1 MFRQIVNTFF
11 TKILSG
17 VFNLVIAIIIS
28 NYLGAEG
35 KGVQGLIITTIAFI
49 IIFAGVIGPGGLTY
63 LLPRFHFSLLVVPA
77 YFWSLIMAI
86 GLSVF
91 LTFSEAIPLDYHFH
105 VVILSLILSFTGI
118 NNAVLHADKKIHQV
132 NYVTIT
138 QIITTLIVIVYLII
152 FQKKLSIDSY
162 ITALYYG
169 YSISAILSYVF
180 TFSDYQKTKY
190 SFPFYKY
197 LIGVKKHLKFG
208 SFNQLDILAQVL
220 SFRLAYYF
228 LNHFVSV
235 ADVGIYSNAVSL
247 VESVW
252 ILSRSIAYVQH
263 SRIVNSRN
271 KEYTIDLTIKFI
283 KLAGILALC
292 AILVLVFIP
301 SEVYQFIFG
310 NEFINMQAII
320 QSLSP
325 GILFFSISFIISA
338 YFSGT
343 GKHHINSISSIV
355 GVIVIILLSLFLI
368 PKYGVIG
375 AGVAAS
381 LSYFSTTMVKLI
393 SFCSMGKISLRKF
406 LLTKTDVKEVK
417 NIFKKEIGGL

>member
-1 MFRQIVNTFF
+1 MIRQIVNTFF
-11 TKILSG
+11 IKILSG
-17 VFNLVIAIIIS
+17 VFNLIIAIIIS

-49 IIFAGVIGPGGLTY
+49 IIFAGVIGAGGLTY

-77 YFWSLIMAI
+77 YLWSVIMAI
-86 GLSVF
+86 GLDMF
-91 LTFSEAIPLDYHFH
+91 LTFSEAIPLEYHFH
-105 VVILSLILSFTGI
+105 VVILSLILSFTSI
-118 NNAVLHADKKIHQV
+118 NNAVLHANKKIHQV

-152 FQKKLSIDSY
+152 FQKKSSIDSY
-162 ITALYYG
+162 ITALYFG
-169 YSISAILSYVF
+169 YSFSAILSYIF
-180 TFSDYQKTKY
+180 TFNDYSGTKY

-197 LIGVKKHLKFG
+197 LIGIKKHLKFG

-271 KEYTIDLTIKFI
+271 KKYTIDLTIKFI
-283 KLAGILALC
+283 KLASILALC
-292 AILVLVFIP
+292 AILFLIFIP

-310 NEFINMQAII
+310 DEFINMQAII

-325 GILFFSISFIISA
+325 GIFFFSISFIISS
-338 YFSGT
+338 YFSGI
-343 GKHHINSISSIV
+343 GKHHINSISSVV
-355 GVIVIILLSLFLI
+355 GVIVIIFLSLFLI
-368 PKYGVIG
+368 PRYGVIG
-375 AGVAAS
+375 AGIAAS
-381 LSYFSTTMVKLI
+381 LSYLSTTMVKLI
-393 SFCSMGKISLRKF
+393 SFCIIGEISLRKF
-406 LLTKTDVKEVK
+406 LITKTDLKEIK
-417 NIFKKEIGGL
+417 SIFKMEIGGL